1 MRLGGALTIAAF
13 ASAGATASPAL
24 AQQISEVALDRF
36 DPAPAGDRMFGVES
50 PFAAGEGMPHVALIL
65 DYAHN
70 PYVLNH
76 GPGFTDVNAV
86 VSDQMFVHVN
96 MSVALFNRLTLNFD
110 VPAALSQGG
119 SDPVT
124 ATTTYTSPHDTV
136 FGDMRLGARV
146 TLFGAYEDPFQ
157 LAVSGYLWVPTGAD
171 NAYVSDGQVRGMP
184 SVVLGGHHPLL
195 DWAFTT
201 GVLFRPHQIVD
212 TGITSGDSMVI
223 GGGVGFLFAD
233 GRAQIGPEV
242 KGSFV
247 LSNLSHQNVNSELI
261 LDGRYRI
268 FDDFELGL
276 GAGPG
281 LTSGFGTP
289 DVRVVGMLAF
299 TPRMKPP
306 PPPDRDGDGVPDA
319 EDACPDIAAPRSANP
334 ARPGCPAPPDRDA
347 DGIPDEED
355 ACPDVAGVASTDP
368 GRNGCPM
375 DRDNDG
381 IPDSKDAC
389 PEQAGPPNADAKRNG
404 CPPPR
409 DSDGDGIPD
418 KEDACP
424 GIPGIKS
431 SDPTRNGCPGDRD
444 GDGIRDDLDAC
455 PDVPGVPSK
464 DPKKNGCPRAQV
476 SGGEIS
482 IREQVEFATG
492 TAAIQPSSDA
502 LLDDIADILKKLP
515 DITKVEVQG
524 HTDDQGNKGFNRAL
538 SQQRAAAV
546 QKALVA
552 RGIEQKRL
560 FARGYG
566 SEKPI
571 ADNGTDE
578 GRTRNRRVQLV
589 ILERVPPNA
598 AAPGKP
604 PPKTPKKK

>member
-1 MRLGGALTIAAF
+1 MAAVS
-13 ASAGATASPAL
+13 ASAATASPAL
-24 AQQISEVALDRF
+24 AQQVSEVALDRF

-50 PFAAGEGMPHVALIL
+50 PFTAGDGAPHVALIL

-70 PYVLNH
+70 PYVLYH
-76 GPGFTDVNAV
+76 GPGLTDVGAV
-86 VSDQMFVHVN
+86 VSDQMFVHLD
-96 MSVALFNRLTLNFD
+96 MSVALFRRLTLNFD
-110 VPAALSQGG
+110 VPAALLQDG

-157 LAVSGYLWVPTGAD
+157 LALSGYLWVPTGGD

-195 DWAFTT
+195 NWSFTT
-201 GVLFRPHQIVD
+201 GVQLRPHQVVD
-212 TGITSGDSMVI
+212 TGITSGDGMVI

-242 KGSFV
+242 KGSF
-247 LSNLSHQNVNSELI
+247 LFSDLSHKNVNSELI
-261 LDGRYRI
+261 FDARYRV
-268 FDDFELGL
+268 FDDFEFGV

-299 TPRMKPP
+299 TPRVKPP

-319 EDACPDIAAPRSANP
+319 EDACPDIAAPRAENP
-334 ARPGCPAPPDRDA
+334 ARPGCPAPPDRDH
-347 DGIPDEED
+347 DGIVDDRD

-381 IPDSKDAC
+381 IPDTADAC
-389 PEQAGPPNADAKRNG
+389 PDQAGPPSADPRKNG

-418 KEDACP
+418 SEDACP
-424 GIPGIKS
+424 TVPGIKS

-455 PDVPGVPSK
+455 PDVRGVPSR

-476 SGGEIS
+476 IGGEIR
-482 IREQVEFATG
+482 ILEQVEFATG

-502 LLDDIADILKKLP
+502 LLDEIAGIFKKFPDIAR
-515 DITKVEVQG
+515 VEVQG
-524 HTDDQGNKGFNRAL
+524 HTDDQGNKGFNHVL

-546 QKALVA
+546 QKALVT
-552 RGIEQKRL
+552 RGIDAKRL
-560 FARGYG
+560 VAKGYG

-571 ADNGTDE
+571 ADNATDE
-578 GRTRNRRVQLV
+578 GRTRNRRVQFV
-589 ILERVPPNA
+589 ILQRVAPAPRPPAKPAPPN
-598 AAPGKP
+598 
-604 PPKTPKKK
+604 PKKKK